1 MNAKTTVS
9 RRFRLRPDRRGE
21 SEPASP
27 GRTGRTAYSAVA
39 AGRMLEAKHREGFC
53 FSVSLFVPLLFRG
66 GEVVQAQPRKEK
78 NRPRAVF
85 WCVSLSFLA
94 SPILAATLACP
105 GRSSPPA
112 GGESSTWTRQGIRRL
127 FPQQRVRSILAARL
141 ILKRTRLCRS
151 DTRI

>member
-1 MNAKTTVS
+1 MKDAPLS
-9 RRFRLRPDRRGE
+9 PE
-21 SEPASP
+21 SQSQSIRAPTHWEVLPAGS
-27 GRTGRTAYSAVA
+27 GRTADCAVA
-39 AGRMLEAKHREGFC
+39 AGRMLETKHREEFC
-53 FSVSLFVPLLFRG
+53 FSVSLFVPLPFRG

-85 WCVSLSFLA
+85 WRVSLSFLA

-112 GGESSTWTRQGIRRL
+112 GGGSSTWTTQGIRRL
-127 FPQQRVRSILAARL
+127 FPQQRERSMLAARL